1 MKNIVSFSGGKD
13 STAMLL
19 MMIEKGIK
27 IDEIIFCDTGKEFD
41 ELYEHIDKIE
51 RYIGQKV
58 TRLKNEHSYE
68 YFLYDK
74 EITKGP
80 NKGNRGYGWTKMT
93 NRWCTDRLKTQL
105 VDRHLRKYTEEYT
118 RYIGIAYDEP
128 KRIKNTPGF
137 KYPLYEWKITE
148 AEALQYCYD
157 KGFDFGGLYNHF
169 DRLGCW
175 LCPLQKIESLYSLYK
190 YYPDK
195 WQELKQIEMDMYRRI
210 KNQDLTRIVP
220 FNGRNNTILSLD
232 GRFKIKK
239 LLEER
244 QKNENGGGKLT

>member
-1 MKNIVSFSGGKD
+1 MKNIVHFSGGKD

-74 EITKGP
+74 EITRGH
-80 NKGNRGYGWTKMT
+80 NKGNRGYGWTKMN
-93 NRWCTDRLKTQL
+93 NRWCTKTLKTQL
-105 VDRHLRKYTEEYT
+105 IDRHLRKYTEEYT

-195 WQELKQIEMDMYRRI
+195 WQELKQIEMDMYRRT

-244 QKNENGGGKLT
+244 QKNENGGKLT